1 MPLNTGNV
9 SQALVAFL
17 PRVGLINLQ
26 IRIIYHSI
34 FCLRITLTVRLG
46 EEVWLLL
53 VWILISSVS
62 FCSGFWRAVLR
73 LFESR
78 TSLRFAGLL
87 KFCCIIAIVRD
98 CHQQD
103 YKLSAFVVTQL
114 PSKLLVVSQSFRYV
128 NYRMLRNWIFY
139 IYLIVVYGCAH

>member
-53 VWILISSVS
+53 V
-62 FCSGFWRAVLR
+62 
-73 LFESR
+73 
-78 TSLRFAGLL
+78 
-87 KFCCIIAIVRD
+87 
-98 CHQQD
+98 
-103 YKLSAFVVTQL
+103 
-114 PSKLLVVSQSFRYV
+114 
-128 NYRMLRNWIFY
+128 
-139 IYLIVVYGCAH
+139 